1 MNWSATYNI
10 SIRGSFMKHYLKK
23 TALFLL
29 CCSLVF
35 AGTAI
40 PMSANAA
47 TGENTTTNQSIT
59 SEGET
64 SANIKDIT
72 FAPCKDVS
80 QVDFTWYSNNKTSDP
95 EVQIALKSDMTG
107 SEFPESKAKSFK
119 GSKSDGNDGYVSNK
133 VTVTDLK
140 QATEYVYRVGD
151 GTTWSSVN
159 NYTTQNISSGFSF
172 LFAGDPQIGAGGDIN
187 KDTTGWVDSVKK
199 VTDKFPTSSFI
210 LSIGDQVNNGKEL
223 NGQTNELEYDGYFK
237 PEQIKNI
244 PVAAIPGNHEGY
256 GVGHI
261 THFNSPNMS
270 DKYGIFTNNGYESD
284 NSNGTTGNDYYFVY
298 GNTLFMMLNSNDINA
313 EDHKEFMQQAI
324 AANPD
329 AKWRVVGM
337 HHSIYSSANHET
349 DADIAARRVTHP
361 QVFQE
366 LGVDVVL
373 DGHDHC
379 YTRSYQMENDQAVSG
394 KDDTSVTDPNGV
406 LYITANSASGSKYY
420 EIQEPNY
427 NNYYEAKKEQDKV
440 PTFSNISVT
449 DKSFTIS
456 TYRTDNMTSI
466 DSYTI
471 NKTNSHKNVSRI
483 AGQDRYETAAKIS
496 QNNWDEAGAAVLVS
510 GQSFADALS
519 AAPFAKSKNAPILLT
534 SNDTLSDSTKAE
546 LSRLKVRT
554 VYIIGGTGVV
564 SDSIENSLR
573 NMKLVVKRI
582 SGNDRYATSLA
593 VAKQIG
599 SPKQVFIASGEGFAD
614 GLSVSSYASLSGSPI
629 LLTNGKELS
638 SDILEYVK
646 DNSST
651 PYVIGGE
658 GVVDDSIVSGLGAER
673 ISGTDR
679 YSTNLA
685 VLDKF
690 DGKYDMSNIYLASG
704 NDFADALSGSA
715 AAGEKNAPIVLVGGS
730 DLSNTKNYI
739 QKKLN
744 GVGQITILGG
754 EASIPQNTAN
764 ELLQ

>member
-1 MNWSATYNI
+1 
-10 SIRGSFMKHYLKK
+10 
-23 TALFLL
+23 
-29 CCSLVF
+29 
-35 AGTAI
+35 
-40 PMSANAA
+40 
-47 TGENTTTNQSIT
+47 
-59 SEGET
+59 
-64 SANIKDIT
+64 
-72 FAPCKDVS
+72 
-80 QVDFTWYSNNKTSDP
+80 
-95 EVQIALKSDMTG
+95 
-107 SEFPESKAKSFK
+107 
-119 GSKSDGNDGYVSNK
+119 
-133 VTVTDLK
+133 
-140 QATEYVYRVGD
+140 
-151 GTTWSSVN
+151 
-159 NYTTQNISSGFSF
+159 
-172 LFAGDPQIGAGGDIN
+172 
-187 KDTTGWVDSVKK
+187 
-199 VTDKFPTSSFI
+199 
-210 LSIGDQVNNGKEL
+210 
-223 NGQTNELEYDGYFK
+223 
-237 PEQIKNI
+237 
-244 PVAAIPGNHEGY
+244 
-256 GVGHI
+256 
-261 THFNSPNMS
+261 
-270 DKYGIFTNNGYESD
+270 
-284 NSNGTTGNDYYFVY
+284 
-298 GNTLFMMLNSNDINA
+298 
-313 EDHKEFMQQAI
+313 
-324 AANPD
+324 
-329 AKWRVVGM
+329 
-337 HHSIYSSANHET
+337 
-349 DADIAARRVTHP
+349 
-361 QVFQE
+361 
-366 LGVDVVL
+366 
-373 DGHDHC
+373 
-379 YTRSYQMENDQAVSG
+379 
-394 KDDTSVTDPNGV
+394 
-406 LYITANSASGSKYY
+406 
-420 EIQEPNY
+420 
-427 NNYYEAKKEQDKV
+427 
-440 PTFSNISVT
+440 
-449 DKSFTIS
+449 
-456 TYRTDNMTSI
+456 MTSI

-534 SNDTLSDSTKAE
+534 SSDTLSDSTKAE